1 MNAEAQ
7 QVSLKSI
14 VFIKSIF
21 FLNFLKKEKKK
32 RTKQMF
38 KDSVLWLFPFLCC
51 FSLFLLMRSQN
62 CCISMLK
69 LTQTSFV
76 QVKV

>member
-21 FLNFLKKEKKK
+21 FLNFLKKEKKEK
-32 RTKQMF
+32 KKEM
-38 KDSVLWLFPFLCC
+38 
-51 FSLFLLMRSQN
+51 
-62 CCISMLK
+62 IK
-69 LTQTSFV
+69 LSWP
-76 QVKV
+76 

>member
-32 RTKQMF
+32 RRN
-38 KDSVLWLFPFLCC
+38 D
-51 FSLFLLMRSQN
+51 
-62 CCISMLK
+62 
-69 LTQTSFV
+69 
-76 QVKV
+76 